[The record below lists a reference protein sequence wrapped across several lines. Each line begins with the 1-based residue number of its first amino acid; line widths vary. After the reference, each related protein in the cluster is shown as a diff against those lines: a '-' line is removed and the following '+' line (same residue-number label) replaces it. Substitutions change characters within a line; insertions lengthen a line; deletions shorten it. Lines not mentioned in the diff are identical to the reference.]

1 MKLESIGTEGAHR
14 AIGPYAQAVR
24 AGDWLYCS
32 GQIALDPET
41 GDLVTG
47 GIAEE
52 TDRVLR
58 NLAAVLDEAG
68 ASLRDVVKATVYLAD
83 LDDFQ
88 AMNEV
93 YGRHLDGHRP
103 ARAAVEVA
111 RLPRG
116 ALVEID
122 AVAYIG

>member
-1 MKLESIGTEGAHR
+1 MESIGTEEAPR

-41 GDLVTG
+41 GELVPG

-116 ALVEID
+116 ALVEVD
-122 AVAYIG
+122 AVAYLG

>member
-1 MKLESIGTEGAHR
+1 MESIGTEGAPR

-41 GDLVTG
+41 GNVVTG

-58 NLAAVLDEAG
+58 NLAAVLGEAG

-122 AVAYIG
+122 AVAYLG